1 MTSTTMNV
9 TPVRPPRLFTVV
21 AASATGTVFEWYDF
35 FVFGSLTAIMAK
47 LFFAGVNETAAYI
60 FALLAFAAAFA
71 ARPIGALVFGR
82 IGDRMGR
89 KFAFLITIS
98 LMGLA
103 TFAIGLLP
111 TYATAGMTAPIL
123 LIAMRLIQGFALGG
137 EYGGAAIYVAE
148 HAPAG
153 KRGAYTGWIQ
163 TSAAAGLLVALLVVF
178 ATRRAIGEEA
188 FAAWGWRV
196 PYLVS
201 LVLLVVSVWI
211 RLRLHESPVFQKMRE
226 EGKLCKA
233 PFTESFLRWK
243 SLRTVLIALFAIMAA
258 QGVVWY
264 TFHFYVQTFLDKVLK
279 VDSGTINEVLMVA
292 VAASMPMY
300 AFFAWLSDK
309 IGRKILMFTAIALS
323 AIGFFPL
330 FHALAEAANPALVAA
345 QAAAPVSVIADS
357 STCSLQFDPVGKAQF
372 VSSCDIAKSALA
384 GAGISYA
391 NVEAPKS
398 ALAQVRVGQAVIPGI
413 EGSGM
418 AAAEVKTARAAFE
431 ARLKAA
437 LTAAGY
443 PEKADPARFDTR
455 RVIGILL
462 IFMVLATMLY
472 GPQAAALVELFPS
485 RIRYTA
491 LSLPYHIGTGWFG
504 GFLPAAVFAIQAA
517 SGDVYY
523 GLWYPTIVAGFC
535 AVVCLFFLPET
546 HKRDINAIA

>member
-1 MTSTTMNV
+1 MTSTATNAA
-9 TPVRPPRLFTVV
+9 PVRKRHFTVV

-82 IGDRMGR
+82 VGDLVGR
-89 KFAFLITIS
+89 KFAFLVTIT
-98 LMGLA
+98 LMGVA

-111 TYATAGMTAPIL
+111 TYATAGITAPIL
-123 LIAMRLIQGFALGG
+123 LIGLRLIQGFALGG

-148 HAPAG
+148 HSPHS
-153 KRGAYTGWIQ
+153 KRGSYTGWIQ
-163 TSAAAGLLVALLVVF
+163 TSASVGLLLALGIVF
-178 ATRRAIGEEA
+178 VTRNQVGEEA
-188 FAAWGWRV
+188 FLDWGWRV

-201 LVLLVVSVWI
+201 LILLIVSVWI
-211 RLRLHESPVFQKMRE
+211 RLRLEESPVFKKMRE
-226 EGKLCKA
+226 EGTLSKA
-233 PFTESFLRWK
+233 PYTESFFRWK
-243 SLRTVLIALFAIMAA
+243 SLKIVLLVLFGIVAA
-258 QGVVWY
+258 QGVIWY
-264 TFHFYVQTFLDKVLK
+264 TYHFYVQTFLDKVLK
-279 VDSGTINEVLMVA
+279 VDPATINEILIIA

-300 AFFAWLSDK
+300 WFFAWLSDK
-309 IGRKILMFTAIALS
+309 IGRKVLMFTAIAAS

-345 QAAAPVSVIADS
+345 QARSPVSVIAEA
-357 STCSLQFDPVGKAQF
+357 STCSLQFDPVGKAAF
-372 VSSCDIAKSALA
+372 TTSCDIAKSVLA
-384 GAGISYA
+384 GSGISYS
-391 NVEAPKS
+391 NVEAPKGAVAS
-398 ALAQVRVGQAVIPGI
+398 VRVGDATIQSI
-413 EGSGM
+413 EGTNVP
-418 AAAEVKTARAAFE
+418 AAELKAARTAFE
-431 ARLKAA
+431 TQLKAA
-437 LTAAGY
+437 LAAAGY
-443 PEKADPARFDTR
+443 PDKADPARFDYQ
-455 RVIGILL
+455 RVVAILL

-523 GLWYPTIVAGFC
+523 GLWYPTIVAGVS
-535 AVVCLFFLPET
+535 AVVCLLFLPET
-546 HKRDINAIA
+546 RKRDIHAIA